1 MFDAFCPHTNDFAKF
16 CLGTLFLKLP
26 LCIYLQKSSVHWRCS
41 DPFVWST
48 KPKLTKIRCG
58 SEIYPW
64 LYRTLHTVSLFF
76 IIVNDLLFVRPA
88 EPERP
93 EGGRELCQR
102 GDQPSIRRALTQGA
116 NQGE

>member
-1 MFDAFCPHTNDFAKF
+1 MIFCQIFPTPGDTF
-16 CLGTLFLKLP
+16 KLP
-26 LCIYLQKSSVHWRCS
+26 LYLAPKKFKSLIGGYPTFFSGPLNQNCLKF
-41 DPFVWST
+41 DG
-48 KPKLTKIRCG
+48 G

-64 LYRTLHTVSLFF
+64 LYYNFFYTVSLFF
-76 IIVNDLLFVRPA
+76 FFIQVNYSLFVRPA

-102 GDQPSIRRALTQGA
+102 GDQPSIRGALTQGA